1 MRLRPARAC
10 DASCLAALSVEVW
23 LTTYISRGLS
33 KPFAEYVLDKFS
45 PDSFACAIATDQ
57 LVLSEDDT
65 GVTGY
70 IRLKHGQSSPIAGC
84 VGTELATLYIRP
96 PLQGQGIGRALL
108 SHAVSL
114 AAGRSS
120 PVLWLTVNCENQR
133 AQGFYTAHGFSV
145 AGRTQFVLDGQT
157 YPNAVLRRDLS

>member
-1 MRLRPARAC
+1 M
-10 DASCLAALSVEVW
+10 
-23 LTTYISRGLS
+23 TTYIPRGLS
-33 KPFAEYVLDKFS
+33 NPFAEYVLDEFS
-45 PDSFACAIATDQ
+45 PDSFARVIATDQ

-70 IRLKHGQSSPIAGC
+70 IRLKHGQSSGIAEC

-96 PLQGQGIGRALL
+96 ALQGQGIGRALL
-108 SHAVSL
+108 SHAMSL

-120 PVLWLTVNCENQR
+120 PMLWLMVNCENKR
-133 AQGFYTAHGFSV
+133 AQGFYAAHGFSV
-145 AGRTQFVLDGQT
+145 AGQTQFTLDGQT